1 MWLTLNVIPTLGYAT
16 ESYAISMTPSY
27 TWQHKWS
34 MMNDWELSLS
44 GYRKPEWCSTRNVS
58 FLSILLNSWD
68 IFSMNKA
75 SVQTRPK
82 LKLYAVSQSHRKSTT
97 SNASWEWSTKWQS
110 LYQPGQSQW
119 TTATTPKERTCGN
132 GIKPYSSHL
141 KESRMNWHL
150 QQPCPLQPKLSY
162 SHLKRCL

>member
-1 MWLTLNVIPTLGYAT
+1 
-16 ESYAISMTPSY
+16 
-27 TWQHKWS
+27 
-34 MMNDWELSLS
+34 
-44 GYRKPEWCSTRNVS
+44 
-58 FLSILLNSWD
+58 
-68 IFSMNKA
+68 MNKA

-119 TTATTPKERTCGN
+119 TTTTTPKERTCGN

-150 QQPCPLQPKLSY
+150 QQPCPLQVVLQSSQAMPLTLDLGLFFYSSKKTVPGSWCTMHLEPSQKLRRGTQLLRKRPWPWHGLVKSLSTTY
-162 SHLKRCL
+162 SEWSLQWKPTTSR